1 MIGRRLE
8 SLEQNMAEN
17 KVVWMEILQTEKEE
31 ASPQCYKTSVGLMIP
46 QTLDQVKEL
55 IDKRGNALQREIEY
69 LRKGFGECSK
79 QFGAENKALQELN
92 QKAHQIKTALADIE

>member
-17 KVVWMEILQTEKEE
+17 KVVWMEIRKSTFIKLYLTNYELVQTEKEE

-46 QTLDQVKEL
+46 QTLDQVKDL
-55 IDKRGNALQREIEY
+55 IDKRGNALQREIE
-69 LRKGFGECSK
+69 
-79 QFGAENKALQELN
+79 
-92 QKAHQIKTALADIE
+92 